1 LEQRR
6 HPIRAA
12 DPLNTFQNILQQ
24 QQLKRGGVMSKTRS
38 LLLATAMA
46 AATCASAYAAELKQ
60 IATIPVPGEPLI
72 SFDISF
78 VDQKTQRY
86 YLADRSNK
94 GVDIFDVKDNK
105 YIGRVG
111 GFVGAVLKAD
121 GKVNSN
127 KSGPDGVFVIGNE
140 IWAGD
145 GDSTIK
151 VIDIKTGKV
160 TDTIAT
166 GGSTRLDEMSYD
178 PKNQIFIG
186 VNNAE
191 EPPFATLVSTK
202 KGHKIIAKV
211 PFKDATDGAEQPDYN
226 PADGMF
232 YVSIPEVN
240 KDPKKGAVAV
250 INPKDGKIVKM
261 LPVDNCHP
269 NGLAFGPNG
278 NFVLGCAVRGKDGM
292 PAIAVIM
299 SSKTGQVV
307 ATVPDIGG
315 ADMVAYSKKNNQYY
329 IGGGNNPGGGT
340 LGVIDAAT
348 NKLVQKIAMKGAS
361 TPHSV
366 AVNDKNGHVIVPG
379 GGGEGGCSCIQIYA
393 MQ

>member
-1 LEQRR
+1 MTKR
-6 HPIRAA
+6 H
-12 DPLNTFQNILQQ
+12 T
-24 QQLKRGGVMSKTRS
+24 
-38 LLLATAMA
+38 LLMATAVA
-46 AATCASAYAAELKQ
+46 AVAFGNSAHAMELKQ
-60 IATIPVPGEPLI
+60 IATIPVPGEPLV
-72 SFDISF
+72 SFDISY

-94 GVDIFDVKDNK
+94 AVDIFDLKDNK
-105 YIGRVG
+105 YVGRIG
-111 GFVGAVLKAD
+111 GFVGAVMKPD

-127 KSGPDGVFVIGNE
+127 KSGPDGVIIINDE
-140 IWAGD
+140 AWAGD

-151 VIDIKTGKV
+151 VIDLNTNKI

-178 PKNQIFIG
+178 PKDQIFIG

-191 EPPFATLVSTK
+191 EPPFATLISADK
-202 KGHKIIAKV
+202 DHKIIAKV
-211 PFKDATDGAEQPDYN
+211 PFNEATDGAEQPDYN

-269 NGLAFGPNG
+269 NGLAFGPDG
-278 NFVLGCAVRGKDGM
+278 NFVLGCSVRGKDGM
-292 PAIAVIM
+292 PPIIVIM

-307 ATVPDIGG
+307 ATVADVGG

-329 IGGGNNPGGGT
+329 IGAGNNPDGGT

-366 AVNDKNGHVIVPG
+366 AVNETNGHVIVPG
-379 GGGEGGCSCIQIYA
+379 GAGDGGCSCIQIYA
-393 MQ
+393 LQ

>member
-1 LEQRR
+1 MTKRR
-6 HPIRAA
+6 
-12 DPLNTFQNILQQ
+12 N
-24 QQLKRGGVMSKTRS
+24 
-38 LLLATAMA
+38 LLLATAVA
-46 AATCASAYAAELKQ
+46 AVTYGSSAYAAELKQ

-72 SFDISF
+72 SFDISY

-94 GVDIFDVKDNK
+94 GVDIFDLKTNK
-105 YIGRVG
+105 YVGRVE
-111 GFVGAVLKAD
+111 GFLGAVLKPD

-127 KSGPDGVFVIGNE
+127 KSGPDGVIAFGNE

-151 VIDIKTGKV
+151 VIDVKTNKI
-160 TDTIAT
+160 TDTIST

-202 KGHKIIAKV
+202 KGHKVIAKV
-211 PFKDATDGAEQPDYN
+211 PFKEASDGAEQPDYN
-226 PADGMF
+226 SIDGMF
-232 YVSIPEVN
+232 YVAIPEVN

-278 NFVLGCAVRGKDGM
+278 NFVLGCSVRGKDGM
-292 PAIAVIM
+292 PAIIVIM

-307 ATVPDIGG
+307 ATVADIGG

-348 NKLVQKIAMKGAS
+348 NKLVQKVAMKGAS

-366 AVNDKNGHVIVPG
+366 AVNETNGNVIVPG

-393 MQ
+393 WQ